1 MKNAKIKRLFAAA
14 AAVVLVL
21 SLSVTALAEGSDPEA
36 QPPELPDQQ
45 TQNNTDQP
53 GQIPGAQVFPVP
65 GQGNGNGFGEKGGRG
80 FRNGLN
86 GQKKGGSNRF
96 EASADDIS
104 AAISALEDGEI
115 KNNLSAL
122 FDAWK
127 TAMETEQ
134 AANSASAEAETALN
148 EALKA
153 AGLSVQV
160 GRQARMMQQNGSES
174 GFRGNNRAGM
184 KGIRGMGLAEVRSA
198 IDQVEDAETKEKLNA
213 LLDALTSAL
222 SKGKT
227 AGGSNSSD
235 EIASAEAALN
245 AALAEAGISVKV
257 GRPDAA
263 PEAGGTLPAET
274 QTPSLETS
282 ESGVTAEEDREQD
295 VSELL
300 DILRNWLKGASD

>member
-21 SLSVTALAEGSDPEA
+21 SLSVTALAEGSDPET
-36 QPPELPDQQ
+36 QPPEPPDQQ

-53 GQIPGAQVFPVP
+53 GQIPGAQAFPVP

-86 GQKKGGSNRF
+86 GQKKGSNRF

-160 GRQARMMQQNGSES
+160 GRQARMMQQNGSEF

-227 AGGSNSSD
+227 AGSSNSSD

-245 AALAEAGISVKV
+245 AALAEAGISVKG